1 MIKKVLIANRGEIAV
16 RIIRACR
23 EMGIETVAVYS
34 TADANAL
41 HTQLADEAVCI
52 GPPAPKDSYLSP
64 YNLLSAATI
73 TGADA
78 IHPGYGFLSENSK
91 FVRMCTKSNVVFIG
105 PDAQAM
111 EKMGD
116 KLMARRIMTEA
127 NVPIIPGS
135 LDQLKDAK
143 EAKKIAKKVGYPVMI
158 KAANGGGGRGIR
170 KVDKESDIE
179 EAFSSA
185 YKEAVG
191 AFGDGTL
198 YMEKCIEDS
207 RHIEVQILCDNH
219 GNAVHLFERE
229 CSLQRRNQKLM
240 EEAPSVAFSQEK
252 RMEIGAAA
260 VRAAKASGYK
270 SAGTIEFLLDKTGNY
285 YFMEL
290 NARVQVEHP
299 VTEMI
304 TGIDIV
310 REQILVANGAALPFT
325 QEDIHLNGHAIEC
338 RINAEDPTKN
348 FMPSIG
354 TIEVLHFPG
363 GPGVRFDTAMYTGY
377 KIPSNYDSMI
387 GKLIVHAKTR
397 ELAMA
402 KMRAALTE
410 LVVDGVETNA
420 DFQLDLLNNKDVIAG
435 NLDTGLVARMMEEK

>member
-1 MIKKVLIANRGEIAV
+1 MRV
-16 RIIRACR
+16 IRACR
-23 EMGIETVAVYS
+23 EMGIQTVAVYS
-34 TADANAL
+34 TADKDAL

-52 GPPAPKDSYLSP
+52 GAPAPKDSYLNF
-64 YNLLSAATI
+64 YNVLSAASI
-73 TGADA
+73 SNADA

-91 FVRMCTKSNVVFIG
+91 FVRMCNQSNIVFIG

-111 EKMGD
+111 DKMGD

-127 NVPIIPGS
+127 KVPIIPGS
-135 LDQLKDAK
+135 LDALKDAN
-143 EAKKIAKKVGYPVMI
+143 EAKKIAKKVGYPVMV
-158 KAANGGGGRGIR
+158 KAAHGGGGRGIR
-170 KVDKESDIE
+170 KVMCE
-179 EAFSSA
+179 EDMAAAFDSA
-185 YKEAVG
+185 KKEAQG

-198 YMEKCIEDS
+198 YMEKCIEDA

-240 EEAPSVAFSQEK
+240 EEAPSVALSMEK
-252 RMEIGAAA
+252 KKSIGEAA

-270 SAGTIEFLLDKTGNY
+270 NAGTIEFLLDDDGSY

-304 TGIDIV
+304 TGVDIV
-310 REQILVANGAALPFT
+310 REQILVANGAKLSFE
-325 QEDIHLNGHAIEC
+325 QKDIEINGHSIEC
-338 RINAEDPTKN
+338 RINAEDPKRN

-354 TIEVLHFPG
+354 KISVLHFPG

-377 KIPSNYDSMI
+377 KIPPHYDSMI
-387 GKLIVHAKTR
+387 GKLIVHAPTR
-397 ELAMA
+397 DMAMA

-410 LVVDGVETNA
+410 LVVDGVDTNS
-420 DFQLDLLNNKDVIAG
+420 DFQLELLSDKDVIDG
-435 NLDTGLVARMMEEK
+435 NLDTGLVGRIMDNK

>member
-299 VTEMI
+299 VT
-304 TGIDIV
+304 
-310 REQILVANGAALPFT
+310 
-325 QEDIHLNGHAIEC
+325 
-338 RINAEDPTKN
+338 
-348 FMPSIG
+348 
-354 TIEVLHFPG
+354 
-363 GPGVRFDTAMYTGY
+363 
-377 KIPSNYDSMI
+377 
-387 GKLIVHAKTR
+387 
-397 ELAMA
+397 
-402 KMRAALTE
+402 
-410 LVVDGVETNA
+410 
-420 DFQLDLLNNKDVIAG
+420 
-435 NLDTGLVARMMEEK
+435 